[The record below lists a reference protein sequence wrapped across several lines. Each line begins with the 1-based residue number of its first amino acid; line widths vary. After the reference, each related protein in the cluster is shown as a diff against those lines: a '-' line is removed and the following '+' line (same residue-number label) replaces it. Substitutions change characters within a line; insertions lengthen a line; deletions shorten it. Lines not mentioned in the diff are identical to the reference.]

1 MTASTDFA
9 FSLDELRAAAEV
21 VRTVVPPTPQHH
33 WPTLSARL
41 GAEVVVKHENHAPTG
56 AFKVRGGVVYFDEL
70 RRREPD
76 SPGVVTATRGNHGQS
91 IALAASR
98 AGLRATVVVPRGN
111 SVEKNAAMRA
121 YGAELIEAG
130 DDFQE
135 ARETAMAMAD
145 ELGLHPIRPIS
156 RELVAGVA
164 SYALELF
171 DDASSATG
179 GAIDVVY
186 VPVGMGSGICGMIAA
201 RDALG
206 LDTEIVGVVSA
217 HAPAYALSFESGTVI
232 DAPAETVL
240 ADGMACRIPDPDA
253 LAAIRSGASRIV
265 SVTDDQ
271 VADAMRTYFSDTH
284 NVAEG
289 AGAAPLAAATAER
302 DRLAGQRVAV
312 VLSGGNVDT
321 SIFAA
326 VLNGLSPTG

>member
-1 MTASTDFA
+1 MTAAIDFA
-9 FSLDELRAAAEV
+9 FTLDELRAAAAV
-21 VRTVVPPTPQHH
+21 VGAVVPATPQHH

-41 GAEVVVKHENHAPTG
+41 DAEVVVKHENHAPTG

-76 SPGVVTATRGNHGQS
+76 CPGVVTATRGNHGQS
-91 IALAASR
+91 IALAAGR
-98 AGLRATVVVPRGN
+98 AGLRATVVVPRRN

-121 YGAELIEAG
+121 YGAELVEAG

-135 ARETAMAMAD
+135 AREAAMAMAA
-145 ELGLHPIRPIS
+145 ERGLHPIRPIS
-156 RELVAGVA
+156 RELVLGVA
-164 SYALELF
+164 SYSLELF
-171 DDASSATG
+171 DASSTG
-179 GAIDVVY
+179 EGLAIDVAY

-206 LDTEIVGVVSA
+206 IDTEIVGVVSS
-217 HAPAYALSFESGTVI
+217 HAPAYALSFASGAVI
-232 DAPAETVL
+232 EAPAETVL

-253 LAAIRSGASRIV
+253 LATILAGVSRIV
-265 SVTDDQ
+265 AVSDDE
-271 VADAMRTYFSDTH
+271 VADAMRAYFSDTH

-302 DRLAGQRVAV
+302 ERLGGQRVAL

-321 SIFAA
+321 PVFARVLAGRA
-326 VLNGLSPTG
+326 VS